1 MELMN
6 FAKTQ
11 DIDMIVLGIR
21 GSTLWEKLLVGLT
34 TDRLIR
40 HSLFPVLAVRQM

>member
-21 GSTLWEKLLVGLT
+21 GSTLRINFKDESFIGVLT
-34 TDRLIR
+34 ALIGVQDFR
-40 HSLFPVLAVRQM
+40 G